1 MEMVVAAFT
10 IVLIN
15 VCWAPVIDHITDG
28 KYGLVNVHT
37 IFILTLCIP
46 LQYLTNFLWTTNF
59 AKGRLRMIFHAF
71 VITLTVNVIGD
82 LILIPIF
89 KNEGAAFA
97 YLAGYIAQTAF
108 YIYKSDIPGLNK
120 ALYPCIICTTCAC
133 VGFLEAGF
141 LFRNIWIEI
150 VGSVLIYAGLLLLT
164 RQLRW
169 RDGEKIRSFG

>member
-1 MEMVVAAFT
+1 
-10 IVLIN
+10 
-15 VCWAPVIDHITDG
+15 
-28 KYGLVNVHT
+28 
-37 IFILTLCIP
+37 
-46 LQYLTNFLWTTNF
+46 
-59 AKGRLRMIFHAF
+59 MIFHAF
-71 VITLTVNVIGD
+71 VITLTVNAIGD

-133 VGFLEAGF
+133 VGFWGAGF

-150 VGSVLIYAGLLLLT
+150 VGSVLIYVALILVT
-164 RQLRW
+164 RQFKLS
-169 RDGEKIRSFG
+169 DKINT